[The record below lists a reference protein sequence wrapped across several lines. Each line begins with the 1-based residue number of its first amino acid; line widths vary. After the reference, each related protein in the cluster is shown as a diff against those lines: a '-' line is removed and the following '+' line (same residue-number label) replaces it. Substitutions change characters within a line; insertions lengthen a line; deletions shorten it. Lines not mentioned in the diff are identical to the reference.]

1 VAEVTRPTRSLG
13 NMDLPVLPGQKIS
26 NTLIMGSC
34 GVGPLPCC
42 FILAL
47 VHSLPSSQ
55 SLASQSYGR
64 HTEERSSSVIM
75 ERPWWNVC
83 VGCMAI
89 VRGHSSLLPLPFRQ
103 LPLPFRQLPLHFRLI
118 PVSVSPSMVF
128 LIEPTAEELSTCG
141 SSSAFHSFH
150 FYFIF
155 HYGVMGSRHL
165 PSYFPSYHFHFIY
178 LFRCPI
184 VVYISTLSDRKVPI
198 LFFLDFLSGK
208 SPFF

>member
-1 VAEVTRPTRSLG
+1 
-13 NMDLPVLPGQKIS
+13 
-26 NTLIMGSC
+26 MGSC
-34 GVGPLPCC
+34 CVGPLPCC

-55 SLASQSYGR
+55 SLASRSYGR
-64 HTEERSSSVIM
+64 RAEERSSSVIM

-83 VGCMAI
+83 VGCMPI
-89 VRGHSSLLPLPFRQ
+89 VRGHSSLLPLPFRK
-103 LPLPFRQLPLHFRLI
+103 LPLHFRLI
-118 PVSVSPSMVF
+118 PISVSPSVVF

-141 SSSAFHSFH
+141 SSSAFRSFH

-155 HYGVMGSRHL
+155 HYGVIPSRHL

-184 VVYISTLSDRKVPI
+184 VVYISTLSDRKVSI

-208 SPFF
+208 SPFV